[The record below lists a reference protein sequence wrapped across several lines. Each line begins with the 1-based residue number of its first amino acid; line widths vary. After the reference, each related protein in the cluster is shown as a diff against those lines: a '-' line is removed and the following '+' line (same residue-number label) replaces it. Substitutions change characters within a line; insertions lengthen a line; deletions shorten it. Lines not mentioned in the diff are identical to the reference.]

1 MEHKNAMTD
10 NTPFAKHMAAELLVL
25 DRGEG
30 VWLYDRAGNKYLDFG
45 SGIAVNALGYGR
57 EDMAGVVYEQMKK
70 LIHIPPLWTSEP
82 ALELGKKL
90 VNSGPFAAVHF
101 GSSGTE
107 ANEAALKFA
116 RLYAVR
122 KKGPGH
128 HKLLCFEGAF
138 HGRTMGALSCT
149 PTPKYQD
156 PYKPLIPGVVSI
168 PYNDVGALKAALNNE
183 FAAVIAE
190 VVQGEGGLTC
200 MEPGFAR
207 ELDSLCRQH
216 DVILIADE
224 IQTGLFRTGSLYA
237 SLEIGLTPDIITLSK
252 PLAGGLPLSAT
263 LIAEKVNDCIHFGE
277 HGTTFGGG
285 PVTTALGLFVW
296 ETINAPGFISELKEK
311 ITCLDELL
319 TRLAGECSC
328 AGRLKGKGFLRGVEI
343 LDKKNLGDE
352 LMPSVLA
359 SARDKGLLALRSG
372 ANILRIAP
380 SFIISKQEIAHGMEL
395 LKSVLDTYA

>member
-1 MEHKNAMTD
+1 MEKQDALTTD
-10 NTPFAKHMAAELLVL
+10 TPFAKHMAPELLVL
-25 DRGEG
+25 DKGDG
-30 VWLYDRAGNKYLDFG
+30 VWLYDRVGNKYLDFG

-70 LIHIPPLWTSEP
+70 LIHIPPLWTTQP

-116 RLYAVR
+116 RLYARR
-122 KKGPGH
+122 KKGEGH
-128 HKLLCFEGAF
+128 HKIMCFTGAF

-149 PTPKYQD
+149 PTLKYQD
-156 PYKPLIPGVVSI
+156 PYRPLVPGVVVV
-168 PYNDVGALKAALNNE
+168 PYNDIQALRATLNNE
-183 FAAVIAE
+183 FAAVIME
-190 VVQGEGGLTC
+190 VVQGEGGLTG
-200 MEPGFAR
+200 MTPGFAA
-207 ELDSLCRQH
+207 ELDALCRRH

-224 IQTGLFRTGSLYA
+224 IQTGLYRTGSLYA
-237 SLEIGLTPDIITLSK
+237 SIEIGLTPDIITLSK

-263 LIAEKVNDCIHFGE
+263 LITEKVNELIHVGE

-296 ETINAPGFISELKEK
+296 NTITAPDFVSGLKDK
-311 ITCLDELL
+311 MGYLDELL
-319 TRLAGECSC
+319 LGLQKEYACVGQ
-328 AGRLKGKGFLRGVEI
+328 LKGKGFLRGLEI
-343 LDKKNLGDE
+343 LDTKNRGDD
-352 LMPSVLA
+352 LMPSVLET
-359 SARDKGLLALRSG
+359 ARDAGILVLRSG

-380 SFIISKQEIAHGMEL
+380 SFVISKEEIARGIEL
-395 LKSVLDTYA
+395 LKKVLKKYE